1 VLGLNVLRLLLSAC
15 GNFFSGVR
23 SIRYKR
29 KQRSM
34 RLCETLPLGDRR
46 YLALV
51 EVDGHRFLLG
61 AAGNSV
67 SLLARLCM
75 SPEAAEA
82 IPKPEP
88 DAFFDV
94 EEYKTWR

>member
-1 VLGLNVLRLLLSAC
+1 MLRSLISVLNNLRI
-15 GNFFSGVR
+15 GVR
-23 SIRYKR
+23 SIGHRR

-61 AAGNSV
+61 AAGNSL
-67 SLLARLCM
+67 SLLARLS
-75 SPEAAEA
+75 SPSETSE
-82 IPKPEP
+82 ILSRR
-88 DAFFDV
+88 DDVHFDM
-94 EEYKTWR
+94 EEVKAWR